1 MLVIAVHEL
10 DPVLKVVFHLR
21 EMVLKDLIR
30 IATNSSIL
38 AGDPVSEI
46 YAEERGLDP
55 TVDQNI
61 WCAVFLCLN
70 PRRSQKPVPRCFP
83 GLSERPTDV
92 LSCFHLMN
100 PRDSLFYKKFCYWL
114 LNYSSFH
121 HQWKMRL
128 GFVCSATCACLS
140 SQKHPSIRR
149 GYRLTPRGSRN
160 VEVSKYEMANIAE
173 VPLCPISAK
182 A

>member
-70 PRRSQKPVPRCFP
+70 HADLRSQF
-83 GLSERPTDV
+83 LDV
-92 LSCFHLMN
+92 F
-100 PRDSLFYKKFCYWL
+100 
-114 LNYSSFH
+114 
-121 HQWKMRL
+121 
-128 GFVCSATCACLS
+128 
-140 SQKHPSIRR
+140 R
-149 GYRLTPRGSRN
+149 GYLNGLRTYSA
-160 VEVSKYEMANIAE
+160 VSI
-173 VPLCPISAK
+173 
-182 A
+182 